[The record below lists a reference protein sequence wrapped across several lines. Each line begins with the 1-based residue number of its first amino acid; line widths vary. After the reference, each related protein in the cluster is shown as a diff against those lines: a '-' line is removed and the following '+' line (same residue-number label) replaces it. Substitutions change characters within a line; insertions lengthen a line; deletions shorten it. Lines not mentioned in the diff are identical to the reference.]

1 MRSKLLTKIKGNKI
15 NIQTPDSRL
24 LSSLVL
30 DFLQQ
35 QAFKYSLSVFIPE
48 CGDQAQFFSPLEL
61 AEYFKLEM
69 PANTS
74 ILSYIISTYFSATT
88 KPHFKDSSSQT
99 IETSVISELEHRLT
113 QLDLNFVSKK
123 SEENAGIEEKMLKV
137 QRECEARMKNELK
150 IHIDR
155 IRETEI
161 TAMKLEEANKYQQML
176 QKYKN
181 DNEKFY
187 NRELEALK
195 IKEKKLCDQFKAKET
210 ELEHKNFCQRQEY
223 LKDSENCQEK
233 YTEGRRKIEVELEEV
248 NLKKNL

>member
-1 MRSKLLTKIKGNKI
+1 
-15 NIQTPDSRL
+15 
-24 LSSLVL
+24 
-30 DFLQQ
+30 
-35 QAFKYSLSVFIPE
+35 
-48 CGDQAQFFSPLEL
+48 
-61 AEYFKLEM
+61 
-69 PANTS
+69 
-74 ILSYIISTYFSATT
+74 
-88 KPHFKDSSSQT
+88 
-99 IETSVISELEHRLT
+99 
-113 QLDLNFVSKK
+113 
-123 SEENAGIEEKMLKV
+123 
-137 QRECEARMKNELK
+137 
-150 IHIDR
+150 
-155 IRETEI
+155 
-161 TAMKLEEANKYQQML
+161 MKLEEANKYQQML